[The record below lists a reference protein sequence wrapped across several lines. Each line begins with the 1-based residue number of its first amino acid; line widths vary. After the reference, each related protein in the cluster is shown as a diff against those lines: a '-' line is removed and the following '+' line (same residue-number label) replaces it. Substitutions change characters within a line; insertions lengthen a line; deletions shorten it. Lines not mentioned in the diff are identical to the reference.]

1 MINTGVITFN
11 IRTKNKTVVF
21 KLLRYLTDCLLTT
34 AIPFDM
40 NTLFAQSKVG
50 SNSSKRSAV
59 SCSNGSYYDE
69 VSKVCVPEELC
80 DVVTKNGVIIA
91 TGPCKLIQ
99 IKKES

>member
-1 MINTGVITFN
+1 MKKVKHLSLSILIFSIMLNFVTSV
-11 IRTKNKTVVF
+11 
-21 KLLRYLTDCLLTT
+21 
-34 AIPFDM
+34 
-40 NTLFAQSKVG
+40 FAQSKVG

-91 TGPCKLIQ
+91 TGPCKFIQ

>member
-1 MINTGVITFN
+1 M
-11 IRTKNKTVVF
+11 
-21 KLLRYLTDCLLTT
+21 
-34 AIPFDM
+34 
-40 NTLFAQSKVG
+40 
-50 SNSSKRSAV
+50 